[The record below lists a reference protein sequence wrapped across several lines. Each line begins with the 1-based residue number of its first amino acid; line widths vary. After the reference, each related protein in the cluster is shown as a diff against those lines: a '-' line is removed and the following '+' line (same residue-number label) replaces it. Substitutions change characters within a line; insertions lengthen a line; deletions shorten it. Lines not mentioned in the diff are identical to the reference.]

1 MKEDI
6 FKDIY
11 KRQKNRKK
19 EFLYTELL
27 CEIIMLRYEFVYE
40 NINRKDVLNELPSLR
55 DFTKTKID
63 EIYENAIKLLHIKY
77 NVEIIQDNPFVFK
90 DNRNI

>member
-1 MKEDI
+1 M
-6 FKDIY
+6 
-11 KRQKNRKK
+11 
-19 EFLYTELL
+19 
-27 CEIIMLRYEFVYE
+27 YE

-55 DFTKTKID
+55 DFTKKKID

>member
-11 KRQKNRKK
+11 KRQKNKKK
-19 EFLYTELL
+19 EFLYTEFL

-40 NINRKDVLNELPSLR
+40 DINRKDVLNELPSLR
-55 DFTKTKID
+55 DFTKTKIN
-63 EIYENAIKLLHIKY
+63 EIYENAIKLLRIKY
-77 NVEIIQDNPFVFK
+77 NIEIIQDNPLVFK
-90 DNRNI
+90 DNNE